1 MQPLALWMP
10 FAVVS
15 MGCAAVIALLG
26 ERLVRAGRLPARFV
40 WAAALVA
47 GPCFAIIVRRS
58 DHPQAVTMSAAANP
72 VSAFVPSALAS
83 PGDVSNGGT
92 RRRTPG
98 VPAAWTGRLNKLEQP
113 LRRSW
118 AVVSGSLLL
127 LLAFA
132 SLQMRRRTAQA
143 RVAEV
148 DGVPVRMDER
158 LGPAA
163 SPFHGGAVLIPS
175 WLQTLDA
182 PLRRLVLAHEEQH
195 LRAADP
201 GLLLLGT
208 LVVVLF
214 PWSPGAWWML
224 RRLRLAV
231 EVDCD
236 TRTLNACGGA
246 SESERLRYAKL
257 LILTAQ
263 RSAGLRRPVV
273 ATVLIPAVSSH
284 LSRRLQMLRNP
295 DTHLT
300 RSRALTVV
308 GTMLA
313 ITTVAF
319 AMPRPPLVAVLG
331 VQPAELVGLYLMV
344 PPNVPSAKMLAPGR
358 EFTYLRFAPDG
369 RSRMEQILVDARGE
383 RVAPNVDVGPWSVE
397 KWQVQTA
404 SNGTDTKLCW
414 QLGPKV
420 LCKAYTR
427 DVKSGD
433 ITIYSGVVGSKVELV
448 LRRASGQ

>member
-26 ERLVRAGRLPARFV
+26 ERLVRAGRLPTRFV

-47 GPCFAIIVRRS
+47 GPCFAVIVRRS
-58 DHPQAVTMSAAANP
+58 DHTQAATMSAAANS
-72 VSAFVPSALAS
+72 VSVFVQGVSAS
-83 PGDVSNGGT
+83 PGDASNGGT
-92 RRRTPG
+92 RSLTLG
-98 VPAAWTGRLNKLEQP
+98 VPLVWTGVLNTLEQP

-118 AVVSGSLLL
+118 AAVSGSLLL

-143 RVAEV
+143 RVVVV
-148 DGVPVRMDER
+148 DGIPVRMDER

-163 SPFHGGAVLIPS
+163 SPFHGGAVIIPS

-195 LRAADP
+195 LRAGDP
-201 GLLLLGT
+201 SLLLLGT
-208 LVVVLF
+208 FIVVLF
-214 PWSPGAWWML
+214 PWSPAAWWML

-236 TRTLNACGGA
+236 IRTLHSCGGV
-246 SESERLRYAKL
+246 SEGERMRYARL

-263 RSAGLRRPVV
+263 RSSDFRRPVA

-284 LSRRLQMLRNP
+284 LARRLQMLRNP
-295 DTHLT
+295 DTHMT
-300 RSRALTVV
+300 RSRVLTVV
-308 GTMLA
+308 ATMLA
-313 ITTVAF
+313 VTTVAF
-319 AMPRPPLVAVLG
+319 AMPRPPLAAALNE
-331 VQPAELVGLYLMV
+331 QPAELVGLYLMV
-344 PPNVPSAKMLAPGR
+344 PPDVPSAKMLAPGR
-358 EFTYLRFAPDG
+358 EFVYLRFAPDG

-383 RVAPNVDVGPWSVE
+383 RVAPKVDVGPWSVE
-397 KWQVQTA
+397 KWQVQKA
-404 SNGTDTKLCW
+404 SNGTDAKLCW
-414 QLGPKV
+414 QLGPKL
-420 LCKAYTR
+420 LCNAYTR
-427 DVKSGD
+427 DAKSGD
-433 ITIYSGVVGSKVELV
+433 ITIYGGKVGSKVELV
-448 LRRASGQ
+448 LQRASGQ